1 MVILGQSYFARTI
14 GFASGVTLGLST
26 SVDGL
31 ISPLVGWNTDRWSVG
46 PSLRNLWIMTAIVV
60 TASPFSFPFRLS

>member
-1 MVILGQSYFARTI
+1 MVILGQSYFARNI
-14 GFASGVTLGLST
+14 GFASGVTLGISA

-31 ISPLVGWNTDRWSVG
+31 ISPLVGWNTDRWNVG
-46 PSLRNLWIMTAIVV
+46 PSLWNLWIMTAIV